1 MIARR
6 FRAMAALLT
15 VLVLA
20 GCTSATQAADTAPAT
35 LTVMLADDWAS
46 SPAVVD
52 AITDFEAEQDVRVM
66 VRPVTFSQL
75 EEFMIADRTGPREV
89 DLAQWHAFA
98 AGALEF
104 ALPVTERFAAAYD
117 DDTFLPGAVQDV
129 TWDDQVYGV
138 PLDVNAVV
146 MIVNTDLL
154 DSFGHDLDDMATWA
168 GLREVADSAADRGVR
183 LTYLAASTWSTF
195 AWLRANGG
203 EWFDFEDGQ
212 PRMQF
217 DSTPVLETLEFLADL
232 TGDDERLA
240 FAAESI
246 DTDADAYPLFHD
258 QQTLALASG
267 TWDVARLVE
276 DDPGFEW
283 TVLPMPRGPSSDG
296 PGTVLGGSSL
306 YVTQQATDPALAW
319 EFATHLV
326 RPAYALRYAKEHG
339 RLPGRTDVLRDPFFD
354 DERYRVAVEQLP
366 HATPMRLVV
375 YPRVLDLAT
384 RSIQKALNHATPVGQ
399 EFTSLQER
407 ATRLVAPDRGGEG

>member
-1 MIARR
+1 MFARPAR
-6 FRAMAALLT
+6 T
-15 VLVLA
+15 VSLVLA
-20 GCTSATQAADTAPAT
+20 AIVVAGCSSATGAT
-35 LTVMLADDWAS
+35 DSTPSPLTVMLADDWAS

-52 AITDFEAEQDVRVM
+52 AITDFEDMHDVRVV

-89 DLAQWHAFA
+89 DVSQWHAFA
-98 AGALEF
+98 AGALEY
-104 ALPVTERFAAAYD
+104 ALPVTERFAATYD
-117 DDTFLPGAVQDV
+117 EGTFLPGAIEDV

-146 MIVNTDLL
+146 LIVNTDLL
-154 DSFGHDLDDMATWA
+154 ARVGHDLDELTTWD
-168 GLREVADSAADRGVR
+168 GLRTVAESAAEEDIR

-195 AWLRANGG
+195 AWLRANDGL
-203 EWFDFEDGQ
+203 WFELEDGR
-212 PRMQF
+212 PRMLF
-217 DSTPVLETLEFLADL
+217 DAPPVLETMEFLSDL
-232 TGDDERLA
+232 TADGDRLA
-240 FAAESI
+240 YAADSI

-283 TVLPMPRGPSSDG
+283 TVVPMPQGPSADG

-306 YVTQQATDPALAW
+306 YVTQHATDPALAW
-319 EFATHLV
+319 EFATHMV

-354 DERYRVAVEQLP
+354 DERYQVAVDQLP
-366 HATPMRLVV
+366 HASPMRLVV

-384 RSIQKALNHATPVGQ
+384 RSIQKALNHSVPTVS
-399 EFTSLQER
+399 EFVSLQER
-407 ATRLVAPDRGGEG
+407 ATGLVASTRDRED

>member
-1 MIARR
+1 MFARPAR
-6 FRAMAALLT
+6 T
-15 VLVLA
+15 VALVLA
-20 GCTSATQAADTAPAT
+20 ALTAVGCSTATGATDATSSP

-52 AITDFEAEQDVRVM
+52 AITDFEEQHDIRVV

-89 DLAQWHAFA
+89 DVSQWHAFA
-98 AGALEF
+98 AGALEY
-104 ALPVTERFAAAYD
+104 ALPVTERFAATYD
-117 DDTFLPGAVQDV
+117 EGTFLPGAMADV
-129 TWDDQVYGV
+129 TWDGQTYGV

-146 MIVNTDLL
+146 LIVNTDLL
-154 DSFGHDLDDMATWA
+154 ARIGHDVDDMATWD
-168 GLREVADSAADRGVR
+168 GVRTVAASAAEHDVR
-183 LTYLAASTWSTF
+183 LTYLPASTWSTF

-203 EWFDFEDGQ
+203 LWFELEDGH
-212 PRMQF
+212 PRMLF
-217 DSTPVLETLEFLADL
+217 DSPPVLEMMEFLTDL
-232 TGDDERLA
+232 TADDGRMA
-240 FAAESI
+240 YPADSI
-246 DTDADAYPLFHD
+246 DTSADAYPLFHD

-283 TVLPMPRGPSSDG
+283 TVLPMPQGPSADG

-306 YVTQQATDPALAW
+306 YVTQHATDPALAW
-319 EFATHLV
+319 EFSTHMV

-339 RLPGRTDVLRDPFFD
+339 RLPGRTDVLADPFFA
-354 DERYRVAVEQLP
+354 DERYQVAVDQLP

-384 RSIQKALNHATPVGQ
+384 RSIQKALNHTAPTTP
-399 EFTSLQER
+399 EFVSLQER
-407 ATRLVAPDRGGEG
+407 ATRLVAAIHDRED